1 MKVIK
6 NKTNILKNLKLKNL
20 LQKMSYSKSTI
31 VVRPSS
37 NMECRYCH
45 ATDHVKGHFDK
56 RTQEYVTTCKKLI
69 AKTMRRNS
77 LRCRAISNSHRTRQS
92 DVSSEGFT
100 MVGNKFSQRATSPG
114 PTLKSKKQQFAFSS
128 LNTFNAL
135 DESPITPIPTTP
147 TENALRGIWSKR
159 PNVFSTDVTIKPT
172 KPAQTSL
179 PRASSSPTEVSTD
192 SDLKNKKRLN
202 RITQLKAEIVIAR
215 ADLEEEKQ
223 NATNWADEGDIDDAR
238 ILLECLEEK
247 LVRLQ

>member
-1 MKVIK
+1 
-6 NKTNILKNLKLKNL
+6 
-20 LQKMSYSKSTI
+20 MSYSKSTI

-69 AKTMRRNS
+69 AKTMRSNS
-77 LRCRAISNSHRTRQS
+77 LRCRAISNSHRTRQL
-92 DVSSEGFT
+92 DVSSGCFT
-100 MVGNKFSQRATSPG
+100 MVGNKFSQMAKSPG
-114 PTLKSKKQQFAFSS
+114 HTLKSKKQQFTFSS
-128 LNTFNAL
+128 LNAFDAL
-135 DESPITPIPTTP
+135 DESSITPIPTKP
-147 TENALRGIWSKR
+147 TENAVSGIWSKR
-159 PNVFSTDVTIKPT
+159 PKVFSMDVTIKQT
-172 KPAQTSL
+172 KPVQTSL
-179 PRASSSPTEVSTD
+179 PRASSSPIKVSTD

-202 RITQLKAEIVIAR
+202 RITQLKAKIVIAR
-215 ADLEEEKQ
+215 ADLEEEKR